1 MFSVQNAKPVIL
13 HITHTDIRSDSRI
26 LKELEAL
33 TTFENYKILGLGFE
47 LDEGAATN
55 LDQRKYEVITRKLY
69 TRKLRFLPR
78 FLRYALNF
86 VELSWVLFRL
96 ATQFKVAVVHCHDTL
111 VLPAGW
117 LIKKFSRCRLVYDAH
132 ELESDKNG
140 QSKLLSQGTLLIE
153 KFCWPQIDLLISVSN
168 LILQWYQLNLGEK
181 PKVLCL
187 NSPVINENINS
198 SIDDGISNSDYFHT
212 LYDIKSESLVFIYL
226 GILGAGRGI
235 QIYLDAFSKADEAH
249 IVFIGYGMFESKI
262 REYSKIYKN
271 IHFHKAINHDQVVKL
286 VSSADYGLCLIE
298 NISLSDYYCLPNKLF
313 EYCFAGLP
321 VIGSDFPE
329 ISNVVELHNL
339 GECCTPNLESFC
351 DMLRL
356 IIKTRPKYVATDI
369 ASLRWDTQARRL
381 TEFYRINL
389 LAN

>member
-1 MFSVQNAKPVIL
+1 MISAQNSKPVIL
-13 HITHTDIRSDSRI
+13 HISHTDIRSDSRI

-33 TTFENYKILGLGFE
+33 TTFENYRILGIGFE

-55 LDQRKYEVITRKLY
+55 LDQRKFEVITRRLH
-69 TRKLRFLPR
+69 TRKLRFQPR

-86 VELSWVLFRL
+86 IELSWVLFRL
-96 ATQFKVAVVHCHDTL
+96 AIQFKIAVVHCHDTL

-117 LIKKFSRCRLVYDAH
+117 LIKKVSRCKLVYDAH

-153 KFCWPQIDLLISVSN
+153 KFCWPQIDLLISVSD

-181 PKVLCL
+181 PTVLCL
-187 NSPVINENINS
+187 NSPVITENINS
-198 SIDDGISNSDYFHT
+198 SIDGGIDNYDYFHR

-235 QIYLDAFSKADEAH
+235 EIYLDAFSKADDAH
-249 IVFIGYGMFESKI
+249 IVFIGYGMLESKI
-262 REYSKIYKN
+262 REYSKLYKN
-271 IHFHKAINHDQVVKL
+271 IHFHKAVNHDQVVKL

-321 VIGSDFPE
+321 VIASNFPE
-329 ISNVVELHNL
+329 IRNVVEVYNL
-339 GECCTPNLESFC
+339 GVCCAPNLESLC
-351 DMLRL
+351 DVLEV
-356 IIKTRPKYVATDI
+356 IIQTRPKYVATDI
-369 ASLRWDTQARRL
+369 ASLSWYTQARRL